1 MSNVGFLLNLSFP
14 AEARHVT
21 ALHDVIVQAVRQAGG
36 DEAPARRLAQQAVAI
51 LEEFANGRPG
61 GEAMT
66 MVVHLGPPIQVTIGG
81 RTLTLENP
89 AEATRHT
96 LDPE

>member
-1 MSNVGFLLNLSFP
+1 MSSVGFLLNLSFP

-36 DEAPARRLAQQAVAI
+36 EDTPARRLAQQAAVI
-51 LEEFANGRPG
+51 LQESANGQPG
-61 GEAMT
+61 SGAMT

-81 RTLTLENP
+81 RTLTL
-89 AEATRHT
+89 
-96 LDPE
+96 DPE

>member
-1 MSNVGFLLNLSFP
+1 MGFFLNLSFP
-14 AEARHVT
+14 AEPRHVT

-36 DEAPARRLAQQAVAI
+36 DEVPARRLAQQAAAI
-51 LEEFANGRPG
+51 LQESANGQPG
-61 GEAMT
+61 SGSMA
-66 MVVHLGPPIQVTIGG
+66 MVVHLGPPIRVTIGG

-89 AEATRHT
+89 AEAGRHT

>member
-1 MSNVGFLLNLSFP
+1 MINVGFLLNLSFP

-36 DEAPARRLAQQAVAI
+36 DDAPARRLAQQAAAI
-51 LEEFANGRPG
+51 LEASANGQPG
-61 GEAMT
+61 SGTMT

-89 AEATRHT
+89 AEAGRHT